1 MLFYQKKG
9 GTPVKFKKW
18 IIGSPREQDVDLL
31 RSAGYSYLLSTV
43 LAARGVSSVEDAAE
57 LLPHSSHSAECKE
70 LRRLSPLS
78 APFP

>member
-31 RSAGYSYLLSTV
+31 RSSGYSYLLSTV

-57 LLPHSSHSAECKE
+57 
-70 LRRLSPLS
+70 RRDRERQLTTSPMRMRDMD
-78 APFP
+78 